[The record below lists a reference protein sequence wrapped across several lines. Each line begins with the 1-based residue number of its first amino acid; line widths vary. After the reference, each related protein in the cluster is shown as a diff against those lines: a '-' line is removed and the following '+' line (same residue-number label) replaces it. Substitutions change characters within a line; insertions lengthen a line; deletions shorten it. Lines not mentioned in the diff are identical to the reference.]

1 MKAIRRFTVRPVLPE
16 PLRPLSDLARNLRWS
31 WHTETRDL
39 FQTVDPE
46 GWQAAGGDPVRLLG
60 SVPAARLAEL
70 AWDRRFLRRLTA
82 AADDLDDYLHGRR
95 WYQTQNDRTA
105 PTAPGRPPHGIAKGT
120 PGRTPHGTAEG
131 MPGHPADADGAFPT
145 AIAYFSPEF
154 GVTAA
159 LPQYSGGLGILAGD
173 HLKAAS
179 DLGVPLIGVG
189 LLYRHGYFRQSLS
202 RDGWQQEHYPVLD
215 PNELPVSLMREHDG
229 TPAVV
234 SLALPAGRRLR
245 AHIWV
250 ARVGRVPL
258 LMLDSD
264 VEENAPGERDVTD
277 RLYGGGSEH
286 RLLQE
291 MLLGIGGVRAVRAY
305 CRLTGHPV
313 PEVFHTNEGHAG
325 FLGLER
331 IRELGDAPE
340 PLDFDAALE
349 AVRAGTVFTTHT
361 PVPAGI
367 DRFDRELVARHFGER
382 GELPGVP
389 VDKIL
394 RLGTETYPGGAPE
407 LFNMAVMGLRLAQ
420 RANGVSTLH
429 GAVSRG
435 MFAGLWPGF
444 DADEVPI
451 TSVTNGVHAPTWV
464 APEVSRLGARQIG
477 ASRAEDALTVGGSD
491 LWNSVV
497 NIPDAEIWELRR
509 ELREQLVTEVRT
521 RLRASWR
528 QRGAGAAELGWVDGV
543 LDPDVLTIGFAR
555 RVPSYKRLTL
565 MLRDRDRL
573 RELLLHPTR
582 PIQIVVAGK
591 AHPAD
596 DGGKRLVQE
605 LVRFA
610 DDPRVRHRI
619 VFLPDYGMGMAQK
632 LYPGCDVWL
641 NNPLRPLEACGT
653 SGMKAAL
660 NGCLNLS
667 VLDGWWDEWYEPD
680 FGWAIPT
687 ADGSATDE
695 DRRDDLEAAAL
706 YELIENR
713 VAPRFYDRGAG
724 GLPERWIEMVRRTLA
739 TLGPKVLAG
748 RMVREYVERLYAPAA
763 HAHRALDPDTA
774 RDLAAWKARVRAVW
788 PQVAVDHV
796 EATETLEA
804 LESMAA
810 TEAAAGE
817 RVAGGAAMAAGETTE
832 NAAAVEFAEPTAVG
846 TAELGAILGL
856 RVQVALGE
864 LRPEDVE
871 VQAVAGR
878 VDPDDAIA
886 DARMFPLKPTGGPD
900 LQGRWVYEGPLSL
913 DRTGAFGYTVRVLPA
928 HRLLAS
934 PADLGL
940 VALPSGTPG
949 EGAGLL
955 MR

>member
-16 PLRPLSDLARNLRWS
+16 PLGPLSDLARNLRWS
-31 WHTETRDL
+31 WHTATREL
-39 FQTVDPE
+39 FEAVDPE
-46 GWQAAGGDPVRLLG
+46 GWRAVGADPVRLLG
-60 SVPAARLAEL
+60 TVSAARLAEL
-70 AWDRRFLRRLTA
+70 AGDRAFLDRLAAVTA
-82 AADDLDDYLHGRR
+82 DLDAYLHGER
-95 WYQTQNDRTA
+95 WYQQRDA
-105 PTAPGRPPHGIAKGT
+105 GQAGGEQGT
-120 PGRTPHGTAEG
+120 GGAGEL
-131 MPGHPADADGAFPT
+131 PA

-154 GVTAA
+154 GITAA

-202 RDGWQQEHYPVLD
+202 RDGWQQEQYPVLD
-215 PNELPVSLMREHDG
+215 PHELPLTQLREPDG
-229 TPAVV
+229 TPAHVE
-234 SLALPAGRRLR
+234 LALPGGRALR
-245 AHIWV
+245 ARIWQ
-250 ARVGRVPL
+250 AQVGRVPL

-264 VEENAPGERDVTD
+264 VEENGHTEREVTD

-291 MLLGIGGVRAVRAY
+291 MLLGIGGVRAVRTY
-305 CRLTGHPV
+305 CRLTGHPA

-331 IRELGDAPE
+331 ISELAADGTGFE
-340 PLDFDAALE
+340 AALE

-367 DRFDRELVARHFGER
+367 DRFDRALVAHHFGAD
-382 GELPGVP
+382 GELPGVEAER
-389 VDKIL
+389 VL
-394 RLGTETYPGGAPE
+394 GLGTETYQGGDPQV
-407 LFNMAVMGLRLAQ
+407 FNMAVMGLRLAG

-429 GAVSRG
+429 GRVSRE
-435 MFAGLWPGF
+435 MFSGLWPGF
-444 DADEVPI
+444 DAEEVPI
-451 TSVTNGVHAPTWV
+451 TSVTNGVHALTWV
-464 APEVSRLGARQIG
+464 APEVVALGARQIG
-477 ASRAEDALTVGGSD
+477 EARAEQALTVGGPGR
-491 LWNSVV
+491 WESVAD
-497 NIPDAEIWELRR
+497 IPDADVWQVRRTLRAR
-509 ELREQLVTEVRT
+509 LVAEVRE

-528 QRGAGAAELGWVDGV
+528 QRGAAAAELGWIDGV

-565 MLRDRDRL
+565 MLRDPARL
-573 RELLLHPTR
+573 TRLLLDEER
-582 PIQIVVAGK
+582 PVQIVVAGK

-596 DGGKRLVQE
+596 DGGKRLIQE
-605 LVRFA
+605 LVHFA

-687 ADGSATDE
+687 ADGSAAADE
-695 DRRDDLEAAAL
+695 NRRDDLEANAL

-713 VAPRFYDRGAG
+713 VAPRFYDRGGRGGSGGRGGRAAAEESG
-724 GLPERWIEMVRRTLA
+724 DGLPGRWIEMVRRTLV

-763 HAHRALDPDTA
+763 HAHRALGTKA
-774 RDLAAWKARVRAVW
+774 AAELAAWKYRVRTLW
-788 PQVAVDHV
+788 PHVSVDHV
-796 EATETLEA
+796 ETV
-804 LESMAA
+804 S
-810 TEAAAGE
+810 AGE
-817 RVAGGAAMAAGETTE
+817 GATC
-832 NAAAVEFAEPTAVG
+832 G
-846 TAELGAILGL
+846 TAQLGSALAL
-856 RVQVALGE
+856 RVGVALGD

-878 VDPDDAIA
+878 VDSDDAIA
-886 DARMFPLKPTGGPD
+886 DAQTFPLKPSGGPD
-900 LQGRWVYEGPLSL
+900 AEGRWVYEGPLSL
-913 DRTGAFGYTVRVLPA
+913 DRTGPYGYTVRVLPS
-928 HRLLAS
+928 HVLLAGGV
-934 PADLGL
+934 DLGL
-940 VALPSGTPG
+940 VALPTEAAG
-949 EGAGLL
+949 EHAGLL

>member
-1 MKAIRRFTVRPVLPE
+1 MKAIRRFSVRPVLPE
-16 PLRPLSDLARNLRWS
+16 PLRPLSELARNLRWS
-31 WHTETRDL
+31 WHPETREL
-39 FQTVDPE
+39 FQSVDPE
-46 GWQAAGGDPVRLLG
+46 GWRAAGGDPLRLLG
-60 SVPAARLAEL
+60 SVSADRLAAL
-70 AWDRRFLRRLTA
+70 AEDRRFRRRLAA
-82 AADDLDDYLHGRR
+82 AADDLHDYATGRR
-95 WYQTQNDRTA
+95 WYQEQ
-105 PTAPGRPPHGIAKGT
+105 PPGL
-120 PGRTPHGTAEG
+120 
-131 MPGHPADADGAFPT
+131 PAAV
-145 AIAYFSPEF
+145 AYFSPEF
-154 GVTAA
+154 GITAA

-173 HLKAAS
+173 HLKSAS

-202 RDGWQQEHYPVLD
+202 REGWQQEHYPLLD
-215 PNELPVSLMREHDG
+215 PNELPLSLLREPDG
-229 TPAVV
+229 TPARVA
-234 SLALPAGRRLR
+234 LALPGGRCLR
-245 AHIWV
+245 AYVWQ
-250 ARVGRVPL
+250 AQVGRVPL
-258 LMLDSD
+258 LLLDSD
-264 VEENAPGERDVTD
+264 VEDNGAGERDVTD

-305 CRLTGHPV
+305 CRITGHPE

-331 IRELGDAPE
+331 IRELAEQGAE
-340 PLDFDAALE
+340 FDAALE
-349 AVRAGTVFTTHT
+349 CVRAGAVFTTHT

-367 DRFDRELVARHFGER
+367 DRFEAALVARHFGDD
-382 GELPGVP
+382 GELPGIDVER
-389 VDKIL
+389 VL
-394 RLGTETYPGGAPE
+394 ALGREDYPGGEPG

-429 GAVSRG
+429 GKVSRE

-444 DADEVPI
+444 DPEEVPI

-464 APEVSRLGARQIG
+464 APEVFRLGARQIG
-477 ASRAEDALTVGGSD
+477 AGRAEDALTVGGSQRWD
-491 LWNSVV
+491 TVADIS
-497 NIPDAEIWELRR
+497 DAAIWELRR
-509 ELREQLVTEVRT
+509 TLREQLVEEVRE

-528 QRGAGAAELGWVDGV
+528 ERGAGTAELGWIDGV

-565 MLRDRDRL
+565 MLRDRERL
-573 RELLLHPTR
+573 TELLLHPER
-582 PIQIVVAGK
+582 PVQIVVAGK

-596 DGGKRLVQE
+596 DSGKRLVQE

-619 VFLPDYGMGMAQK
+619 VFLPDYGMAMAQK

-687 ADGSATDE
+687 ADGTAMDE

-706 YELIENR
+706 YDLLAQR
-713 VAPRFYDRGAG
+713 VAPRFYDRAAG
-724 GLPERWIEMVRRTLA
+724 GLPGRWIEMVRRTLA

-763 HAHRALDPDTA
+763 EAHRALDPIAA
-774 RDLAAWKARVRAVW
+774 RELAAWKARVRAAW
-788 PQVAVDHV
+788 SAVAVDHV
-796 EATETLEA
+796 EAVSDGPL
-804 LESMAA
+804 
-810 TEAAAGE
+810 
-817 RVAGGAAMAAGETTE
+817 
-832 NAAAVEFAEPTAVG
+832 NG
-846 TAELGAILGL
+846 TAELGSTVSL
-856 RVQVALGE
+856 RVSVTLGE
-864 LRPEDVE
+864 LDPSDVE

-878 VDPDDAIA
+878 VDSA
-886 DARMFPLKPTGGPD
+886 DRLSAASAFPLKATGAVGLD
-900 LQGRWVYEGPLSL
+900 GRRLYEGPLTL
-913 DRTGAFGYTVRVLPA
+913 DRTGPFGYTVRILPA
-928 HRLLAS
+928 HRLLADG
-934 PADLGL
+934 AELGL
-940 VALPSGTPG
+940 VAVPAEGAG
-949 EGAGLL
+949 EGAGVL

>member
-16 PLRPLSDLARNLRWS
+16 PLQPLSELARNLRWS
-31 WHTETRDL
+31 WHAGTRDL
-39 FQTVDPE
+39 FKAVDPDA
-46 GWQAAGGDPVRLLG
+46 WQTAGGDPVRLLG
-60 SVPAARLAEL
+60 AVRAERLTEL
-70 AWDRRFLRRLTA
+70 ATDQSFLHRIDA
-82 AADDLDDYLHGRR
+82 AAGDLDAYLHGDR
-95 WYQTQNDRTA
+95 WYQQQ
-105 PTAPGRPPHGIAKGT
+105 
-120 PGRTPHGTAEG
+120 
-131 MPGHPADADGAFPT
+131 PAGLPA
-145 AIAYFSPEF
+145 AIGYFSPEF

-215 PNELPVSLMREHDG
+215 PDELPLTLLRERDGSPSLI
-229 TPAVV
+229 
-234 SLALPAGRRLR
+234 SLALPGGRSLS
-245 AHIWV
+245 AHIWQ

-264 VEENAPGERDVTD
+264 VEENEPRERDVTD

-291 MLLGIGGVRAVRAY
+291 MLLGIGGVRALRAY
-305 CRLTGHPV
+305 CGHTGHPA

-331 IRELGDAPE
+331 IRELMDDG
-340 PLDFDAALE
+340 LDFDSGLE

-367 DRFDRELVARHFGER
+367 DRFDRELVAHHFGDD
-382 GELPGVP
+382 GELPGVDARR
-389 VDKIL
+389 VL
-394 RLGTETYPGGAPE
+394 QLGSETYPGGDST

-429 GAVSRG
+429 GAVSRA

-444 DADEVPI
+444 DAEEVPI
-451 TSVTNGVHAPTWV
+451 TSITNGVHAPTWV
-464 APEVSRLGARQIG
+464 APEVFALGAGQIG
-477 ASRAEDALTVGGSD
+477 AERTEHALSVGGSERWD
-491 LWNSVV
+491 GVAD
-497 NIPDAEIWELRR
+497 IPDADIWQLRR
-509 ELREQLVTEVRT
+509 TLREQLVTEVRS

-528 QRGAGAAELGWVDGV
+528 ERGASEAELGWIEGV

-565 MLRDRDRL
+565 MLRDRERL
-573 RELLLHPTR
+573 MELLLHPTR

-619 VFLPDYGMGMAQK
+619 VFLPDYGMRMAGR

-667 VLDGWWDEWYEPD
+667 VLDGWWDEWFEPD

-687 ADGSATDE
+687 ADGTGLDE
-695 DRRDDLEAAAL
+695 DRRDELESAAL
-706 YELIENR
+706 YALIEDR
-713 VAPRFYDRGAG
+713 VAPRFYDRNGG
-724 GLPERWIEMVRRTLA
+724 GLPERWVAMVRSTLVN
-739 TLGPKVLAG
+739 LGPKVLAG
-748 RMVREYVERLYAPAA
+748 RMVREYVERLYGPAA
-763 HAHRALDPDTA
+763 LAHRGLGSETA
-774 RDLAAWKARVRAVW
+774 RELAAWKARVRAAW
-788 PQVAVDHV
+788 PDVHVDRV
-796 EATETLEA
+796 EALT
-804 LESMAA
+804 
-810 TEAAAGE
+810 
-817 RVAGGAAMAAGETTE
+817 
-832 NAAAVEFAEPTAVG
+832 PTAADG
-846 TAELGAILGL
+846 TAELGSTLTL
-856 RVQVALGE
+856 RVRVALGD
-864 LRPEDVE
+864 LRPDDVE
-871 VQAVAGR
+871 VQAVSGR
-878 VDPDDAIA
+878 VDAQDRITDAQT
-886 DARMFPLKPTGGPD
+886 FPLKPAGGPD
-900 LQGRWVYEGPLSL
+900 LDANWSYEGPLAL
-913 DRTGAFGYTVRVLPA
+913 DRTGPYGYTVRVLPT
-928 HRLLAS
+928 HRLLATG
-934 PADLGL
+934 ADLGL
-940 VALPSGTPG
+940 VTLPTGATG

>member
-16 PLRPLSDLARNLRWS
+16 ALHPLSDLARNLRWS
-31 WHTETRDL
+31 WHAETRDL
-39 FQTVDPE
+39 FRSVDPE
-46 GWQAAGGDPVRLLG
+46 RWAACGDDPVRLLG
-60 SVPAARLAEL
+60 SVPAGRLAEL
-70 AWDRRFLRRLTA
+70 TEDSRFLRRLA
-82 AADDLDDYLHGRR
+82 EVRDDLREYMGGDR
-95 WYQTQNDRTA
+95 WYQTQTSDL
-105 PTAPGRPPHGIAKGT
+105 
-120 PGRTPHGTAEG
+120 
-131 MPGHPADADGAFPT
+131 PA

-154 GVTAA
+154 GITAA

-202 RDGWQQEHYPVLD
+202 REGWQQEHYPVLD
-215 PNELPVSLMREHDG
+215 PNELPVVPLSEDDG
-229 TPAVV
+229 TPAQV
-234 SLALPAGRRLR
+234 SLALPGGRALR
-245 AHIWV
+245 ARIWL
-250 ARVGRVPL
+250 AQVGRVPL

-264 VEENAPGERDVTD
+264 VEENGVGERGVTD

-291 MLLGIGGVRAVRAY
+291 MLLGIGGVRAVRTY
-305 CRLTGHPV
+305 CRLTGHPQ

-331 IRELGDAPE
+331 IAELGDKG
-340 PLDFDAALE
+340 LDFDSALE

-367 DRFDRELVARHFGER
+367 DRFDREVVARHFGADA
-382 GELPGVP
+382 ELPRIDVER
-389 VDKIL
+389 VL
-394 RLGTETYPGGAPE
+394 ALGMETYPGGEPN
-407 LFNMAVMGLRLAQ
+407 LFNMAVMGLRLGQ
-420 RANGVSTLH
+420 RANGVSLLH
-429 GAVSRG
+429 GQVSRE
-435 MFAGLWPGF
+435 MFSGLWPGF
-444 DADEVPI
+444 DPDEVPI

-464 APEVSRLGARQIG
+464 APEVFRLGARQVG
-477 ASRAEDALTVGGSD
+477 AQRTEDALTVGGSD
-491 LWNSVV
+491 RWDAV
-497 NIPDAEIWELRR
+497 AEIADQEIWDLRR
-509 ELREQLVTEVRT
+509 VLREQLVMEVRD

-528 QRGAGAAELGWVDGV
+528 QRGAGTAELGWIDGV

-573 RELLLHPTR
+573 MDLMLHSER
-582 PIQIVVAGK
+582 PVQIVVAGK

-596 DGGKRLVQE
+596 DGGKRLIQE

-619 VFLPDYGMGMAQK
+619 VFLPDYGMAMAQK
-632 LYPGCDVWL
+632 LYPGCDIWL

-667 VLDGWWDEWYEPD
+667 VLDGWWDEWFQPD

-687 ADGSATDE
+687 ADGTATDD
-695 DRRDDLEAAAL
+695 DRRDELEAAAL
-706 YELIENR
+706 YDLLEQR
-713 VAPRFYDRGAG
+713 VAPRFYERGQE
-724 GLPERWIEMVRRTLA
+724 GLPDRWIEMVRRTL
-739 TLGPKVLAG
+739 THLGPKVLAG

-763 HAHRALDPDTA
+763 QAHRSLTAGTA
-774 RDLAAWKARVRAVW
+774 RELAAWKSRVRAAW
-788 PQVAVDHV
+788 PRVTVDHV
-796 EATETLEA
+796 EA
-804 LESMAA
+804 SSA
-810 TEAAAGE
+810 T
-817 RVAGGAAMAAGETTE
+817 T
-832 NAAAVEFAEPTAVG
+832 
-846 TAELGAILGL
+846 TAELGTTLSL
-856 RVQVALGE
+856 RVRVGLGD
-864 LRPEDVE
+864 LVPDDVE

-878 VDPDDAIA
+878 VDGDDRIA
-886 DARMFPLKPTGGPD
+886 DAVCVPLKPTNGPD
-900 LQGRWVYEGPLSL
+900 LEGRWAYEGPLSL
-913 DRTGAFGYTVRVLPA
+913 DRTGSFGYTVRILPS

-934 PADLGL
+934 GAELGL
-940 VALPSGTPG
+940 VAVPSEETG

>member
-31 WHTETRDL
+31 WHADTRDL
-39 FQTVDPE
+39 FQSVDPE
-46 GWQAAGGDPVRLLG
+46 LWAASGCDPVRLLG
-60 SVPAARLAEL
+60 DVPPRRLAEL
-70 AWDRRFLRRLTA
+70 AADRRFLRRLRA
-82 AADDLDDYLHGRR
+82 AADDLHDYVTGDR
-95 WYQTQNDRTA
+95 WYQAQ
-105 PTAPGRPPHGIAKGT
+105 PGEPPA
-120 PGRTPHGTAEG
+120 
-131 MPGHPADADGAFPT
+131 

-154 GVTAA
+154 GITAA

-215 PNELPVSLMREHDG
+215 PNELPLELLKEDDG
-229 TPAVV
+229 TPARVE
-234 SLALPAGRRLR
+234 LALPGGKRLQAR
-245 AHIWV
+245 IWV
-250 ARVGRVPL
+250 AQVGRVPL
-258 LMLDSD
+258 LLLDSD
-264 VEENAPGERDVTD
+264 VEENDPGERGVTD

-291 MLLGIGGVRAVRAY
+291 MLLGIGGVRAVRAH
-305 CRLTGHPV
+305 CRITGHAA

-331 IRELGDAPE
+331 IAELAAEGM
-340 PLDFDAALE
+340 DFDSALE

-367 DRFDRELVARHFGER
+367 DRFDRELVARHFGPDA
-382 GELPGVP
+382 ELPGIDVEH
-389 VDKIL
+389 IL
-394 RLGTETYPGGAPE
+394 RLGMETYPGGEPN
-407 LFNMAVMGLRLAQ
+407 LFNMAVMGLRLGQ
-420 RANGVSTLH
+420 RANGVSLLH
-429 GAVSRG
+429 GKVSRE

-444 DADEVPI
+444 DPDEVPI

-464 APEVSRLGARQIG
+464 APEVLRLGAGRLG
-477 ASRAEDALTVGGSD
+477 AQRTEDALTVGGHD
-491 LWNSVV
+491 RWDAVAD
-497 NIPDAEIWELRR
+497 IPDQDIWELRR
-509 ELREQLVTEVRT
+509 VLREQLVEEVRT

-528 QRGAGAAELGWVDGV
+528 QRGAGTAELGWIDSV

-565 MLRDRDRL
+565 MLRDQDRL
-573 RELLLHPTR
+573 MELLLHPER

-596 DGGKRLVQE
+596 DSGKRLVQE

-619 VFLPDYGMGMAQK
+619 VFLPDYGMAMAQK

-667 VLDGWWDEWYEPD
+667 VLDGWWDEWYAPD

-687 ADGSATDE
+687 ADGAGTDP
-695 DRRDDLEAAAL
+695 DHRDDVEAAAL
-706 YELIENR
+706 YDLIEQR
-713 VAPRFYDRGAG
+713 VAPRFYERGPG
-724 GLPERWIEMVRRTLA
+724 GLPDRWIEMVRQTLPL
-739 TLGPKVLAG
+739 LGPKVLAS
-748 RMVREYVERLYAPAA
+748 RMVREYVERLYTPAA
-763 HAHRALDPDTA
+763 HAHRAVTPDSA
-774 RDLAAWKARVRAVW
+774 RELAQWKARVRGAWSGVR
-788 PQVAVDHV
+788 VDHV
-796 EATETLEA
+796 ET
-804 LESMAA
+804 S
-810 TEAAAGE
+810 
-817 RVAGGAAMAAGETTE
+817 VAPA
-832 NAAAVEFAEPTAVG
+832 
-846 TAELGAILGL
+846 TAELGTTLGL
-856 RVQVALGE
+856 RVRVALGL

-871 VQAVAGR
+871 VQAVSGR
-878 VDPDDAIA
+878 VDDRDRITDALTV
-886 DARMFPLKPTGGPD
+886 PLKPVGGPD
-900 LQGRWVYEGPLSL
+900 DDGRWVYEGPLSL
-913 DRTGAFGYTVRVLPA
+913 DRTGPFGYTVRVLPT
-928 HRLLAS
+928 HRLMAS
-934 PADLGL
+934 GVEMGL
-940 VALPSGTPG
+940 VAVPS
-949 EGAGLL
+949 EDVVEAAGVL

>member
-16 PLRPLSDLARNLRWS
+16 PLRALSDLAHNLRWS
-31 WHTETRDL
+31 WHTETREL
-39 FQTVDPE
+39 FQAVDPE
-46 GWQAAGGDPVRLLG
+46 VRRTAECDPVRLLG
-60 SVPAARLAEL
+60 AVSAGRLAEL
-70 AWDRRFLRRLTA
+70 ARDQRFLHRLA
-82 AADDLDDYLHGRR
+82 EVSQDLRDYLDGPR
-95 WYQTQNDRTA
+95 WYQEQQA
-105 PTAPGRPPHGIAKGT
+105 AGT
-120 PGRTPHGTAEG
+120 ELPS
-131 MPGHPADADGAFPT
+131 

-215 PNELPVSLMREHDG
+215 PNELPLDLLREADG
-229 TPAVV
+229 APSRVV
-234 SLALPAGRRLR
+234 LALPGGRSLH
-245 AHIWV
+245 AHIWR

-264 VEENAPGERDVTD
+264 VEENAPGEREVTD

-291 MLLGIGGVRAVRAY
+291 MLLGIGGVRAVRTY
-305 CRLTGHPV
+305 CRLTGHPD

-331 IRELGDAPE
+331 IRELSGTG
-340 PLDFDAALE
+340 LDFDSALE
-349 AVRAGTVFTTHT
+349 SVRAGTVFTTHT

-367 DRFDRELVARHFGER
+367 DRFDRELVARHFGDD
-382 GELPGVP
+382 GELPGVSAER
-389 VDKIL
+389 VL
-394 RLGTETYPGGAPE
+394 HLGTETYPGGEPG

-429 GAVSRG
+429 GSVSRE

-444 DADEVPI
+444 DAAEVPI

-464 APEVSRLGARQIG
+464 APEVFALRGRYGGTPGRWDSADRVPAR
-477 ASRAEDALTVGGSD
+477 EL
-491 LWNSVV
+491 
-497 NIPDAEIWELRR
+497 WELRR
-509 ELREQLVTEVRT
+509 TLRGQLVTEVRE
-521 RLRASWR
+521 RLHASWR
-528 QRGAGAAELGWVDGV
+528 ARGAEPAELGWIDGV

-582 PIQIVVAGK
+582 PVQIVVAGK

-605 LVRFA
+605 LVRFS

-619 VFLPDYGMGMAQK
+619 VFLPDYGMAMAQK

-667 VLDGWWDEWYEPD
+667 VLDGWWDEWFEPD

-687 ADGSATDE
+687 ADGLALDE

-706 YELIENR
+706 YELIEDR
-713 VAPRFYDRGAG
+713 VAPRFYDRDGD
-724 GLPERWIEMVRRTLA
+724 GLPERWTEMVRRTLGA
-739 TLGPKVLAG
+739 LGPKVLAG
-748 RMVREYVERLYAPAA
+748 RMVCEYVERLYAPAA
-763 HAHRALDPDTA
+763 LARRALDPGTA
-774 RDLAAWKARVRAVW
+774 RALADWKARIRAAW
-788 PQVAVDHV
+788 PRVAVDHV
-796 EATETLEA
+796 EA
-804 LESMAA
+804 
-810 TEAAAGE
+810 
-817 RVAGGAAMAAGETTE
+817 VA
-832 NAAAVEFAEPTAVG
+832 PTAPDG
-846 TAELGAILGL
+846 SAELGAAPTL
-856 RVQVALGE
+856 RVRVALGALE
-864 LRPEDVE
+864 PGEVT

-878 VDPDDAIA
+878 VDAADGISDAQL
-886 DARMFPLKPTGGPD
+886 FPLKPAGGQD
-900 LQGRWVYEGPLSL
+900 LEGRWLYEGSLVL
-913 DRTGAFGYTVRVLPA
+913 DRTGPYGYTVRVLPA
-928 HRLLAS
+928 HPLLVSGAE
-934 PADLGL
+934 LGL
-940 VALPSGTPG
+940 VALPADAVGD
-949 EGAGLL
+949 GAGLL

>member
-1 MKAIRRFTVRPVLPE
+1 MKAIRRFTVRPLLPE

-31 WHTETRDL
+31 WHAETREL
-39 FQTVDPE
+39 FRSVDPE
-46 GWQAAGGDPVRLLG
+46 HWATAGGDPVRLLG
-60 SVPAARLAEL
+60 GVRAARLQEL
-70 AWDRRFLRRLTA
+70 AEDHQFLTRLTA
-82 AADDLDDYLHGRR
+82 AADDLNDYMTGER
-95 WYQTQNDRTA
+95 WYQAQS
-105 PTAPGRPPHGIAKGT
+105 
-120 PGRTPHGTAEG
+120 AEL
-131 MPGHPADADGAFPT
+131 PA

-189 LLYRHGYFRQSLS
+189 LLYRHGYFRQTLS

-215 PNELPVSLMREHDG
+215 PNELPVSQLKEDDG
-229 TPAVV
+229 TPAQV
-234 SLALPAGRRLR
+234 SLALPGGKQLHAR
-245 AHIWV
+245 IWL
-250 ARVGRVPL
+250 AQVGRVPL

-264 VEENAPGERDVTD
+264 VEDNDVGERGVTD

-291 MLLGIGGVRAVRAY
+291 MLLGIGGVRAVRTY
-305 CRLTGHPV
+305 CRLTGHAP

-331 IRELGDAPE
+331 IAELCDDG
-340 PLDFDAALE
+340 LDFDSALE

-367 DRFDRELVARHFGER
+367 DRFDRELVARHFGP
-382 GELPGVP
+382 GAELPRIDVGR
-389 VDKIL
+389 IL
-394 RLGTETYPGGAPE
+394 GLGMETYPGGEAN

-420 RANGVSTLH
+420 RANGVSLLH
-429 GAVSRG
+429 GQVSRE

-444 DADEVPI
+444 DAEEVPI

-464 APEVSRLGARQIG
+464 APEVLRLGARQIG
-477 ASRAEDALTVGGSD
+477 DQRAEDALSVGGSD
-491 LWNSVV
+491 RWDSVAD
-497 NIPDAEIWELRR
+497 IADQDIWDLRR
-509 ELREQLVTEVRT
+509 DLREQLVMEVRQ

-528 QRGAGAAELGWVDGV
+528 QRGAGTAELGWIDGV

-573 RELLLHPTR
+573 MDLLLHPER

-619 VFLPDYGMGMAQK
+619 VFLPDYGMAMAQK
-632 LYPGCDVWL
+632 LYPGCDIWL

-667 VLDGWWDEWYEPD
+667 VLDGWWDEWFQPD

-687 ADGSATDE
+687 ADGSGMDADH
-695 DRRDDLEAAAL
+695 RDDIEAAAL
-706 YELIENR
+706 YDLLEQR
-713 VAPRFYDRGAG
+713 VTPRFYEPGAG
-724 GLPERWIEMVRRTLA
+724 GLPDRWIEMVRQTITL
-739 TLGPKVLAG
+739 LGPKVLAG
-748 RMVREYVERLYAPAA
+748 RMVREYVERLYTPAA
-763 HAHRALDPDTA
+763 QAHHALDPDTA
-774 RDLAAWKARVRAVW
+774 RDLAAWKAKVRASWHTVT
-788 PQVAVDHV
+788 VDHV
-796 EATETLEA
+796 ET
-804 LESMAA
+804 SAA
-810 TEAAAGE
+810 T
-817 RVAGGAAMAAGETTE
+817 
-832 NAAAVEFAEPTAVG
+832 P
-846 TAELGAILGL
+846 TAELGTTLAL
-856 RVQVALGE
+856 RVRLRLGD
-864 LRPEDVE
+864 LTPDDVE
-871 VQAVAGR
+871 VQAVSGR
-878 VDPDDAIA
+878 VDAEDRITDGTAV
-886 DARMFPLKPTGGPD
+886 PLKPVGGPD
-900 LQGRWVYEGPLSL
+900 LEGRWVYEGPLSL
-913 DRTGAFGYTVRVLPA
+913 DRTGPYGYTVRILPD
-928 HRLLAS
+928 HPLIAS
-934 PADLGL
+934 GAELGL
-940 VALPSGTPG
+940 VAGPSEELA
-949 EGAGLL
+949 EGAGVL